1 MRAIVFTGAGGAEVM
16 SLEERPDPVPG
27 SDEVLVAATHSGIN
41 PADLH
46 QRAGGYPAPPGAP
59 ADVPGLEVS
68 GTVVAVGRNVSEW
81 REGDRVFGVVGG
93 GGHADRAVVNARHVA
108 RIPDRL
114 GDEQAAAV
122 PEAFITAHDA
132 CYPQARLHPGE
143 RLLLKGANGVV
154 GLAAL
159 GAEPVS
165 LEDAK
170 NADVILELVGSPN
183 LAGNFEAVALRGR
196 IVIVSTAAG
205 STAEMTLRAL
215 MGKRA
220 TMIGTVLRARPIEQ
234 KGAAVQAFADQ
245 VVPLL
250 GSVAIDPVVD
260 RVFPAEQAAVAFD
273 DMAQPGKFG
282 KVVLRW

>member
-1 MRAIVFTGAGGAEVM
+1 MRAIVFTGGGGPEVM
-16 SLEERPDPVPG
+16 SLEQRPDPVPG

-41 PADLH
+41 PADLN
-46 QRAGGYPAPPGAP
+46 QRAGHYPAPPGAP
-59 ADVPGLEVS
+59 ADIPGLEVS

-132 CYPQARLHPGE
+132 CYTQARLHPGE
-143 RLLLKGANGVV
+143 RLRVNGANGGD

-159 GAEPVS
+159 GAAPVS

-205 STAEMTLRAL
+205 
-215 MGKRA
+215 
-220 TMIGTVLRARPIEQ
+220 
-234 KGAAVQAFADQ
+234 
-245 VVPLL
+245 
-250 GSVAIDPVVD
+250 
-260 RVFPAEQAAVAFD
+260 
-273 DMAQPGKFG
+273 
-282 KVVLRW
+282 